1 MGEAP
6 AIEAEGLVK
15 HYGKTRALAGFDLVV
30 PAGTVYGLLGPNGAG
45 KTTAVRV
52 FATLLRPDG
61 GRARVLG
68 HDVVTEAAEVRRRIG
83 LTGQYAALDEYL
95 TGRANLVM
103 IGQLSRLTASAARR
117 RADEMLERFSL
128 TEAASRAV
136 KTYSGGMRRRLD
148 LAASLIG
155 YPSVLFLDEPTT
167 GLDPNARAM
176 TWEIVRELAD
186 GGTTL
191 LLTTQYL
198 DEADQ
203 LARRVAVI
211 DGGTVIAEG
220 TPGQLKSSVGGE
232 HLEVVLAAGSDV
244 EAAIVAVKPYAKGS
258 IQPDE
263 DGRRLSVPVA
273 AAEGLTTRV
282 VRALDN
288 AGVQVNDVTMQ
299 RASLD
304 DVFLSLTGHVSTAED
319 EMDSQRRTGKE
330 CGSMTAI
337 TAELVPERDVTYGRS
352 PLSHFVTD
360 VWVLT
365 KRSIARIRRE
375 PETLADVTFMPVIFI
390 LMFAYV
396 FGGAIS
402 LPGGG
407 SYHEYLIGGMLGMGL
422 AQTAPGVAVA
432 LVTDMSTG
440 LIDRFRSLPMSRWAV
455 LMARSIAELLTQII
469 ERGRGGLRRP
479 GHRLAGAHRPGGRGR
494 GVRAGP
500 AVRLRLHL
508 GRGLPGHDAAQ
519 PGGGPADRVPH
530 LPAADVHVQRVRAH
544 PGHAG
549 LAAADRGMEPDVRA
563 GRRLPAAVRQPES
576 RRRLTAW
583 PMQHPELAVLC
594 WSVGMLVVFAPLA
607 VHLYRRKALG

>member
-1 MGEAP
+1 MGQTP

-15 HYGKTRALAGFDLVV
+15 NFGKTKALAGFNLSV

-68 HDVVTEAAEVRRRIG
+68 RDVAVEAAEVRRQIG

-128 TEAASRAV
+128 TEAAGRAV

-167 GLDPNARAM
+167 GLDPSARAM

-220 TPGQLKSSVGGE
+220 TPEALKSSIGDE
-232 HLEVVLAAGSDV
+232 HLEVVLATGADV
-244 EAAIVAVKPYAKGS
+244 EAAIIAVRPFARGRV
-258 IQPDE
+258 QPGQ

-282 VRALDN
+282 VRALDA
-288 AGVQVNDVTMQ
+288 AGVQVNDVTIE

-304 DVFLSLTGHVSTAED
+304 DVFLSLTGHVSSTEA
-319 EMDSQRRTGKE
+319 DS
-330 CGSMTAI
+330 A
-337 TAELVPERDVTYGRS
+337 V
-352 PLSHFVTD
+352 
-360 VWVLT
+360 
-365 KRSIARIRRE
+365 E
-375 PETLADVTFMPVIFI
+375 PELE
-390 LMFAYV
+390 
-396 FGGAIS
+396 
-402 LPGGG
+402 G
-407 SYHEYLIGGMLGMGL
+407 S
-422 AQTAPGVAVA
+422 AVA
-432 LVTDMSTG
+432 
-440 LIDRFRSLPMSRWAV
+440 
-455 LMARSIAELLTQII
+455 
-469 ERGRGGLRRP
+469 
-479 GHRLAGAHRPGGRGR
+479 
-494 GVRAGP
+494 
-500 AVRLRLHL
+500 
-508 GRGLPGHDAAQ
+508 
-519 PGGGPADRVPH
+519 
-530 LPAADVHVQRVRAH
+530 
-544 PGHAG
+544 
-549 LAAADRGMEPDVRA
+549 
-563 GRRLPAAVRQPES
+563 
-576 RRRLTAW
+576 
-583 PMQHPELAVLC
+583 
-594 WSVGMLVVFAPLA
+594 
-607 VHLYRRKALG
+607 